1 MMQKLLVGAMTVV
14 VVGMSFSAAAAG
26 DRRSYTPPP
35 PPSYTG
41 TASYGAGYPPPPPAY
56 SHPGLPPVDC
66 LCTRTVSFYGVTPG
80 YGDIRVN
87 APGVRVYG
95 EPVVI
100 PSGRIDI
107 QGPPVYVEAP
117 PVRVAAPQIYLHRPE
132 VIVRPSAVTVEAPE
146 IHYGACAEGSRC
158 EPAPTRR

>member
-1 MMQKLLVGAMTVV
+1 MMQKVLVGAMTIIVA
-14 VVGMSFSAAAAG
+14 GMSFGAAVAG
-26 DRRSYTPPP
+26 DRRYTPPP
-35 PPSYTG
+35 PP
-41 TASYGAGYPPPPPAY
+41 SYGAGYPPPPPAY

-66 LCTRTVSFYGVTPG
+66 LCTRNVSFYGVTPG

-132 VIVRPSAVTVEAPE
+132 VVVRPSAVTVEAPE